1 MSDILQTELNQLRQQ
16 KARLEQDV
24 LRLMTL
30 DQLTGL
36 LNRSA
41 FMNSVD
47 AQLKAVE
54 QPAPLSAMIEFG
66 LTGLPRITG
75 ALGRHV
81 GDYLVAALAARLH
94 AAVEI
99 KTLCCRLDYRSFAIF
114 IPVIAD
120 PMEAMTQAKR
130 FLQILTE
137 PVDWVDRKIS
147 IAIGAGLALAN
158 QSDFDAT
165 TLLQNAG
172 LAYKSATDRGSPGY
186 AFFNPK
192 LSQAAK
198 RKSDVL
204 TALHEALEQQYFH
217 LHYQPFFEGQT
228 GELAGFEALLRLN
241 HPELG
246 SISPGEFIPVAEDS
260 GLISK
265 LGGWALAE
273 ACRTAVHWPPHLT
286 VAVNVSPEQ
295 FKDGSLMTDIHNA
308 LELVS
313 FPAYRLEVEITEST
327 MMADAEVVLSQLQAL
342 RELGCSIVLD
352 DFGTGYSSLSYL
364 WKFPF
369 SKLKI
374 DRSFVQAME
383 QKPKVRSMLTSIM
396 SLSRNLG
403 LKVTA
408 EGIETAAQA
417 HMIQD
422 MQCDYVQ
429 GYLTGKPVP
438 AIEIP
443 AFVMSRFT
451 SNLKA
456 RLTPQALPLGPV
468 LKYGTV

>member
-1 MSDILQTELNQLRQQ
+1 
-16 KARLEQDV
+16 
-24 LRLMTL
+24 
-30 DQLTGL
+30 
-36 LNRSA
+36 
-41 FMNSVD
+41 
-47 AQLKAVE
+47 
-54 QPAPLSAMIEFG
+54 
-66 LTGLPRITG
+66 
-75 ALGRHV
+75 
-81 GDYLVAALAARLH
+81 
-94 AAVEI
+94 
-99 KTLCCRLDYRSFAIF
+99 
-114 IPVIAD
+114 
-120 PMEAMTQAKR
+120 
-130 FLQILTE
+130 
-137 PVDWVDRKIS
+137 
-147 IAIGAGLALAN
+147 
-158 QSDFDAT
+158 
-165 TLLQNAG
+165 
-172 LAYKSATDRGSPGY
+172 
-186 AFFNPK
+186 
-192 LSQAAK
+192 
-198 RKSDVL
+198 
-204 TALHEALEQQYFH
+204 
-217 LHYQPFFEGQT
+217 
-228 GELAGFEALLRLN
+228 
-241 HPELG
+241 
-246 SISPGEFIPVAEDS
+246 
-260 GLISK
+260 
-265 LGGWALAE
+265 
-273 ACRTAVHWPPHLT
+273 
-286 VAVNVSPEQ
+286 
-295 FKDGSLMTDIHNA
+295 
-308 LELVS
+308 
-313 FPAYRLEVEITEST
+313 
-327 MMADAEVVLSQLQAL
+327 VVLSQLQAL